1 MKNIKIVA
9 ATTTRKGLAQM
20 RTSFQKHALWFLL
33 LIPIGLGIF
42 IAQSENWHI
51 ALFLVAL
58 GVFGYNDA
66 SKGRLD
72 FDLDDF

>member
-1 MKNIKIVA
+1 
-9 ATTTRKGLAQM
+9 M

-42 IAQSENWHI
+42 MAQSENWHI

-66 SKGRLD
+66 SKVRLD